1 MVKLEHEFVIPASF
15 AVAWN
20 ALTNVDLIS
29 LSAQNSKILKIE
41 DGVATGEVKVNLG
54 FITMKL
60 NGSASILERDED
72 NHFLKLSVSGTDAA
86 ETSKL
91 SAVAHVNLEA
101 IDASATKVCITTDI
115 EVIGKAAAF
124 GAGAVS
130 EVCNRF
136 IKDFLA
142 GLSASISSSLSAS
155 N

>member
-1 MVKLEHEFVIPASF
+1 VKLEHEFVIPAGF

-29 LSAQNSKILKIE
+29 LSAQNSKVIKIE

-60 NGSASILERDED
+60 NGAASISQRDEL
-72 NHFLKLSVSGTDAA
+72 NHFLKLSVSGFDAG

-91 SAVAHVNLEA
+91 TAIAQVKLEA
-101 IDASATKVCITTDI
+101 IDTSATKVCITTDI
-115 EVIGKAAAF
+115 EVTGKAAAF

-142 GLSASISSSLSAS
+142 GLAARISSSLAAK
-155 N
+155 

>member
-20 ALTNVDLIS
+20 ALTNVDLLS
-29 LSAQNSKILKIE
+29 LSAQNSKIIKIE

-54 FITMKL
+54 FVSLKL
-60 NGSASILERDED
+60 NGSASVSERDEV
-72 NHFLKLSVSGTDAA
+72 NHFLKLSVLGFDAA

-91 SAVAHVNLEA
+91 IAMAQVKLEA
-101 IDASATKVCITTDI
+101 IDTTTTKVCITTDI
-115 EVIGKAAAF
+115 EVTGKAVAF

-136 IKDFLA
+136 IKDFLV
-142 GLSASISSSLSAS
+142 GLAARISSSLPGK
-155 N
+155 

>member
-1 MVKLEHEFVIPASF
+1 
-15 AVAWN
+15 
-20 ALTNVDLIS
+20 
-29 LSAQNSKILKIE
+29 
-41 DGVATGEVKVNLG
+41 VATGEVKVNLG

-72 NHFLKLSVSGTDAA
+72 NHILKLSVSGTDAA

-101 IDASATKVCITTDI
+101 IDASATKVCVTTDI
-115 EVIGKAAAF
+115 EVTGKAAAF

>member
-1 MVKLEHEFVIPASF
+1 MKLEHEFVIPASF
-15 AVAWN
+15 VVAWT
-20 ALTNVDLIS
+20 ALTHVDLIS
-29 LSAQNSKILKIE
+29 LSAQNSKIIKIE
-41 DGVATGEVKVNLG
+41 NGVATGEVKVNLG

-72 NHFLKLSVSGTDAA
+72 NHFLKLSVSGFDAA

-91 SAVAHVNLEA
+91 SAVAHVSLEV
-101 IDASATKVCITTDI
+101 IDASATKVCVTTDI
-115 EVIGKAAAF
+115 EVTGKAAAF

-136 IKDFLA
+136 IKDFLT
-142 GLSASISSSLSAS
+142 GLAARISSSLSAS

>member
-20 ALTNVDLIS
+20 ALTNVDLLS
-29 LSAQNSKILKIE
+29 LSAQNSKVIKIE

-54 FITMKL
+54 FISMKL
-60 NGSASILERDED
+60 NGSASILEQDEA
-72 NHFLKLSVSGTDAA
+72 NNFLKLSVSGFDAA

-91 SAVAHVNLEA
+91 IAIAQVKLED
-101 IDASATKVCITTDI
+101 IDATATKVCITTDI
-115 EVIGKAAAF
+115 EVTGKAAAF

-136 IKDFLA
+136 IKDFLT
-142 GLSASISSSLSAS
+142 GLSAKISGSLPEK
-155 N
+155 